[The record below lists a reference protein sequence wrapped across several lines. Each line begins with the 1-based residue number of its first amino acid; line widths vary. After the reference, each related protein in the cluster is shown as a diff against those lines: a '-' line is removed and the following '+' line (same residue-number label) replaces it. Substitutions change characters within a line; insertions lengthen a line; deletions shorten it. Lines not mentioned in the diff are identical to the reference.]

1 MYDQLKDDRPYLSN
15 SNKEIY
21 CSNCKKKARYIVDV
35 NYCTTIAGGQPI
47 HFYKFEA
54 YCEECHK
61 RLDVPEVHDR
71 TEIEKLKAFSKQ
83 ISSRRKSTETLDDKI
98 VQEWK
103 MSWEIN

>member
-1 MYDQLKDDRPYLSN
+1 MFDQLTDDRPYLSN
-15 SNKEIY
+15 PNKEIY

-35 NYCTTIAGGQPI
+35 NYCTTIFGGQPI
-47 HFYKFEA
+47 HFYKYEA

-61 RLDVPEVHDR
+61 RLDVPEVHER
-71 TEIEKLKAFSKQ
+71 TEIEKLKAFQSRYRTKEKSK
-83 ISSRRKSTETLDDKI
+83 ETLDEKF